1 MVVLLTRHLKSTG
14 GDRRR
19 IKGVW
24 ISLLFPL
31 FSADTP
37 DVKRFAQVFLSQ
49 CSHWRASAYVGGP
62 NLLTWWF
69 SRPFDEARLLVTAQN
84 LLPKRPNAPFYVL
97 IHCTISSCQRGGS
110 FWQLLLWCKLCHTK
124 RSTSPSCCRDLRS
137 NLRSF

>member
-37 DVKRFAQVFLSQ
+37 DVKRFAQVFLYQ

-62 NLLTWWF
+62 NLLTWYGIYQPARQAPE
-69 SRPFDEARLLVTAQN
+69 SRFALLFGEILA
-84 LLPKRPNAPFYVL
+84 
-97 IHCTISSCQRGGS
+97 
-110 FWQLLLWCKLCHTK
+110 
-124 RSTSPSCCRDLRS
+124 
-137 NLRSF
+137 

>member
-62 NLLTWWF
+62 NLLTWYGIYQL
-69 SRPFDEARLLVTAQN
+69 SNLVRCSAGLCSVIRDKPYSN
-84 LLPKRPNAPFYVL
+84 LLPSREYELSNILANPFLY
-97 IHCTISSCQRGGS
+97 CS
-110 FWQLLLWCKLCHTK
+110 
-124 RSTSPSCCRDLRS
+124 
-137 NLRSF
+137 

>member
-31 FSADTP
+31 FSADTL
-37 DVKRFAQVFLSQ
+37 DVKRFAQVFLYQ

-62 NLLTWWF
+62 NLLTWYGIYKL
-69 SRPFDEARLLVTAQN
+69 SPVCRATGA
-84 LLPKRPNAPFYVL
+84 
-97 IHCTISSCQRGGS
+97 CQRKQRPTFG
-110 FWQLLLWCKLCHTK
+110 WV
-124 RSTSPSCCRDLRS
+124 S
-137 NLRSF
+137 NPFR